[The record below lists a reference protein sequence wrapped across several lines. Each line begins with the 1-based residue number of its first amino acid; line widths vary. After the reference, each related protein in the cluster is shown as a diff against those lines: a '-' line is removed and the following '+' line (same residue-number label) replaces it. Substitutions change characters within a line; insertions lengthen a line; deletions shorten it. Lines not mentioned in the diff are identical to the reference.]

1 MANCSHGDGVT
12 VSIGGVPVD
21 PCVYEDVFVNKNAT
35 INVGDGKIYRN
46 VTVIISKCIHCGH
59 EDWSWIRQENTEEE
73 IINGYND
80 E

>member
-21 PCVYEDVFVNKNAT
+21 PCVYEDVR
-35 INVGDGKIYRN
+35 ILRN
-46 VTVIISKCIHCGH
+46 VTLIISRCMYCGH
-59 EDWSWIRQENTEEE
+59 EELSWKRQDDTEEITE
-73 IINGYND
+73 